1 MSIAGNGGP
10 RMRERILRR
19 RSSRILNLHA
29 SLHPSGVAQVCGV
42 TQLSGVAQVE
52 CLAGLNRSD
61 L

>member
-1 MSIAGNGGP
+1 
-10 RMRERILRR
+10 MRERILRR